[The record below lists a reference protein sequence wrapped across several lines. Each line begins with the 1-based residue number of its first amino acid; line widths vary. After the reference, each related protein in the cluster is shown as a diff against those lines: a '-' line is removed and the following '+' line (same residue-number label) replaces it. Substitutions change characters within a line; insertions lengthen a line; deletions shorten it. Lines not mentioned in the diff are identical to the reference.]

1 MSRYGAVDNDQ
12 IADALLLRDGVQ
24 AAAARDLGMNDGAFG
39 ARLRR
44 YPYLRELARDL
55 RRGQE
60 CLAIRPTPGLC
71 GVIEGAFVGLRQSA
85 RIGIFGASA

>member
-44 YPYLRELARDL
+44 YPYLRELAREL
-55 RRGQE
+55 RQGQE
-60 CLAIRPTPGLC
+60 RLGVVRPTPSLC
-71 GVIEGAFVGLRQSA
+71 GVIEGAFVGLRRSA
-85 RIGIFGASA
+85 RVGVFAS